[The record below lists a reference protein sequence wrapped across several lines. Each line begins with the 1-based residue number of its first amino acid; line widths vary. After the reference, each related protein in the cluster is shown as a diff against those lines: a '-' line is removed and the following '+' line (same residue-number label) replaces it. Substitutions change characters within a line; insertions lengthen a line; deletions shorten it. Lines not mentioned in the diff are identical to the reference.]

1 MAALRAMGVPDDS
14 PLRNPKQIPYPKP
27 PPPPV
32 QNPTDA
38 EEEGD
43 IPNMRE
49 LVKAIDSHVELVDLE
64 ITINPDSLPRST
76 LSSNPDPA
84 TQPTEDVQAEQA
96 PDTVPRQLDD
106 PII

>member
-1 MAALRAMGVPDDS
+1 MGVPDDS

-64 ITINPDSLPRST
+64 ITSNPDSLPRNT

-84 TQPTEDVQAEQA
+84 TQPTEDVQAE
-96 PDTVPRQLDD
+96 
-106 PII
+106 